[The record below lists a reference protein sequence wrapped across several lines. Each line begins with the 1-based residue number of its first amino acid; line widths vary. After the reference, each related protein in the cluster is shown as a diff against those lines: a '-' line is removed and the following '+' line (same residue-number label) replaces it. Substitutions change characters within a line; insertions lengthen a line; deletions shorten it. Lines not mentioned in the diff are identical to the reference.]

1 MYTAS
6 EKWKYRVGESVDV
19 LVRASYT
26 ISPGANERGRD
37 ASMISFKSNM
47 PVDWLIINAYTAA
60 TDTFYFAT
68 VAINKV

>member
-6 EKWKYRVGESVDV
+6 EKWKYQVGESIDV

-26 ISPGANERGRD
+26 ISPGANEHGRD

-47 PVDWLIINAYTAA
+47 PVD
-60 TDTFYFAT
+60 
-68 VAINKV
+68 